1 LGSQSGGLFVVSRVL
16 KRICIIFNPAAK
28 GDRARRFRERLG
40 DLAEGCV
47 FKATTA
53 PGAGRALAREAVDEG
68 FSLVAAAGGDGT
80 VNEVLNGLG
89 DAPGGFTS
97 AALAVIPLGTANVFA
112 REMRIPFDLQECW
125 KVLRRRKMAAVD
137 LIRVR
142 HQHAGQSVERWMVQ
156 VAGAGLD
163 ARAVELVDRRLKQRT
178 GYWAYVTAGLRALRE
193 TQPEITVA
201 AGKERI
207 VGELVLL
214 GNGQLYGGPF
224 ALFPNADPHD
234 GWLDARVLP
243 RVTWRVALAFELSS
257 GRRVGLQIDGEFVGE
272 LPARFEVVPAQLR
285 VVVP

>member
-1 LGSQSGGLFVVSRVL
+1 M
-16 KRICIIFNPAAK
+16 
-28 GDRARRFRERLG
+28 
-40 DLAEGCV
+40 

-97 AALAVIPLGTANVFA
+97 AALAVIPLGTANIFA

-125 KVLRRRKMAAVD
+125 EVLRRGKTAAVD

-178 GYWAYVTAGLRALRE
+178 GYWAYVAAGLRALRE
-193 TQPEITVA
+193 TQPEITVV

-224 ALFPNADPHD
+224 ALFPSADPHD

-243 RVTWRVALAFELSS
+243 RVTWRVALACGLRLLARRFQRFGQAVDLRAGELELSS